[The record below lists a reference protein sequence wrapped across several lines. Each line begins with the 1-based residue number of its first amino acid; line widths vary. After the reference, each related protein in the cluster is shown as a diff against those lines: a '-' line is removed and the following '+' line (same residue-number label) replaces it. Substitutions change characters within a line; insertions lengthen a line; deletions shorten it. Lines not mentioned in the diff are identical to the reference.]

1 MKDIK
6 FAIQL
11 FVLIS
16 TSVVILPGVSIYLV
30 AKEIMRPKTT
40 EEIIWESVR
49 FKRACPKYFPQAKD
63 ITDDEV
69 RQLIEKM
76 K

>member
-16 TSVVILPGVSIYLV
+16 TSVIILPGVSIYLV

-40 EEIIWESVR
+40 EEIIREAIK
-49 FKRACPKYFPQAKD
+49 FKRACPQYFPQSKD
-63 ITDDEV
+63 ITVEEAME
-69 RQLIEKM
+69 QLK
-76 K
+76 

>member
-16 TSVVILPGVSIYLV
+16 TSVIILPGVSIYLV

-40 EEIIWESVR
+40 EEIIREAIS
-49 FKRACPKYFPQAKD
+49 FKRACPKYFPQSKD
-63 ITDDEV
+63 MSEAEIVE
-69 RQLIEKM
+69 LIEKL

>member
-30 AKEIMRPKTT
+30 AKEILRPKTT
-40 EEIIWESVR
+40 EEIIREAIS
-49 FKRACPKYFPQAKD
+49 FKRACPKYFPQSKD
-63 ITDDEV
+63 ITVEEV
-69 RQLIEKM
+69 MKQLK
-76 K
+76 